1 MSELCIAMGVAVADR
16 RSNGSAG
23 DQQSLEYVPAEGK
36 LRRADLALSTSWK
49 EPGTEAERKLVA
61 IWQEVFEIDT
71 VGVLDDFFELG
82 GDLFTA
88 ATLATEIEATFGKR
102 FTPADII
109 NQSTIEQQALGIVDE
124 SGAAELPA
132 CIVLG
137 RAGGPKPPLFMVH
150 GGKGFAFFGPKFFDI
165 VGEERSIY
173 LFQAPGLDG
182 RTPLESIDE
191 VVTLKDYAGL
201 YVEAMRKL
209 QPTGPYHLVAMCSG
223 SFIAVEMCEQLE
235 KVGQAVRRLI
245 LLDPTSVPPAMR
257 PSAIA
262 ELREKKRAKRANRSL
277 GGRILDLLRGS
288 GQDEEETDDYDP
300 WEMPLRKEEDLRQRI
315 QQRVEQ
321 MNEIAPEQRS
331 FTEERMFKMSQQFRA
346 ALYTHMPRPYPGKA
360 VLLVSALRAKET
372 LAEGGFWTNNLGGL
386 EYQVLGKKHKDL
398 FEDKLAETAAF
409 VRNALN

>member
-1 MSELCIAMGVAVADR
+1 MGVTVAGR
-16 RSNGSAG
+16 RSNGSGG

-36 LRRADLALSTSWK
+36 LRRADLALSTPWK
-49 EPGTEAERKLVA
+49 EPGTDAERKLAA

-82 GDLFTA
+82 GDSFTA
-88 ATLATEIEATFGKR
+88 TTLATEIEAIFGKR

-109 NQSTIEQQALGIVDE
+109 NQSTIEQQALGVVDE
-124 SGAAELPA
+124 SGGAELPA

-182 RTPLESIDE
+182 RTSLESIEE
-191 VVTLKDYAGL
+191 VVTLKDYARL
-201 YVEAMRKL
+201 YVEAMRQL
-209 QPTGPYHLVAMCSG
+209 QPVGPYNLVAMCSG

-235 KVGQAVRRLI
+235 KAGQAVRRLI

-257 PSAIA
+257 PPALA
-262 ELREKKRAKRANRSL
+262 ELREKKRAKRANRGL
-277 GGRILDLLRGS
+277 AGRLLDLLRGS
-288 GQDEEETDDYDP
+288 AQNDEETDDYDP
-300 WEMPLRKEEDLRQRI
+300 WEMPPKKEEDLRQRI
-315 QQRVEQ
+315 QQRVQQ
-321 MNEIAPEQRS
+321 MNDIAPEQRS
-331 FTEERMFKMSQQFRA
+331 FTEQRMFKMSQQFRT
-346 ALYTHMPRPYPGKA
+346 ALYTHTPRPYPGKA
-360 VLLVSALRAKET
+360 MLLVSALRAKET
-372 LAEGGFWTNNLGGL
+372 LAEGGFWTKNLGGL

-398 FEDKLAETAAF
+398 FQDKLAETATF
-409 VRNALN
+409 VRDALN

>member
-1 MSELCIAMGVAVADR
+1 MQWGVAVAGR
-16 RSNGSAG
+16 RSTYGSAG
-23 DQQSLEYVPAEGK
+23 DQQSLDYAPAESK
-36 LRRADLALSTSWK
+36 LRRADLALSTPWK
-49 EPGTEAERKLVA
+49 EPGTEAECKLAA
-61 IWQEVFEIDT
+61 IWQEVFGVD
-71 VGVLDDFFELG
+71 VVSVLDDFFELG
-82 GDLFTA
+82 GDSFTA
-88 ATLATEIEATFGKR
+88 TTLATEIEATFGKR

-109 NQSTIEQQALGIVDE
+109 NQSTIEQQARGVVDV
-124 SGAAELPA
+124 SGASELPA

-137 RAGGPKPPLFMVH
+137 RAGGSKPPLFMVH

-191 VVTLKDYAGL
+191 VVTLKDYARL

-209 QPTGPYHLVAMCSG
+209 QPTGPYHIAAMCAG
-223 SFIAVEMCEQLE
+223 SFIAVEMCDQLE
-235 KVGQAVRRLI
+235 NAGQAVRRLI
-245 LLDPTSVPPAMR
+245 LLDPTSVPPAKR
-257 PSAIA
+257 PVAIA

-277 GGRILDLLRGS
+277 AGKLVAFLRRADLD
-288 GQDEEETDDYDP
+288 DEEEDDYDP
-300 WEMPLRKEEDLRQRI
+300 WEMPPKKEEDLRQRI

-321 MNEIAPEQRS
+321 MNDIAPEQRS

-360 VLLVSALRAKET
+360 ILLVSALRAKDT
-372 LAEGGFWTNNLGGL
+372 LAEEGFWTNNLGSF

-398 FEDKLAETAAF
+398 FQDKLAETATF
-409 VRNALN
+409 VRDALN